1 MGMIALLP
9 MKGHSE
15 RVPNKNIRLL
25 NGHPLF
31 YYIADTL
38 KNTGLFELLAI
49 NTDSPEIARLA
60 IDRYDDWVR
69 IIDRPSDLVGD
80 QVPMN
85 SIIAH
90 DIAILG
96 SDHSYFQTHS
106 TNPLLGAGTIQT
118 AVERYY
124 VVSRNGE
131 FDSLFS
137 VNALQ
142 TRLYDKDLNPMN
154 HNPSV
159 LDRTQDLNIV
169 YEENSNFYIFSGKS
183 FAYNGHRIGPNPD
196 LYVMNRNS
204 AEGIDIDEISDWD
217 FAEAI
222 LTSGYIHG

>member
-15 RVPNKNIRLL
+15 RVPNKNIKPL

-38 KNTGLFELLAI
+38 KKTGLFELLAI
-49 NTDSPEIARLA
+49 NTDSLEIARLA
-60 IDRYDDWVR
+60 TDRYGDWVR
-69 IIDRPSDLVGD
+69 IIDRPPDLVGD
-80 QVPMN
+80 HVPMN

-96 SDHSYFQTHS
+96 TDNFYFQTHS
-106 TNPLLGAGTIQT
+106 TNPLLSARTIRT

-124 VVSRNGE
+124 VGSRNDT

-142 TRLYDKDLNPMN
+142 TRLYDKDLKPMN
-154 HNPSV
+154 HNPAV
-159 LDRTQDLNIV
+159 LGRTQDLDIV
-169 YEENSNFYIFSGKS
+169 YEENSNFYIFSGES
-183 FAYNGHRIGPNPD
+183 FAYNRHRIGPNPS

-204 AEGIDIDEISDWD
+204 AEGIDIDEIPDWD

-222 LTSGYIHG
+222 LKSGYTHG